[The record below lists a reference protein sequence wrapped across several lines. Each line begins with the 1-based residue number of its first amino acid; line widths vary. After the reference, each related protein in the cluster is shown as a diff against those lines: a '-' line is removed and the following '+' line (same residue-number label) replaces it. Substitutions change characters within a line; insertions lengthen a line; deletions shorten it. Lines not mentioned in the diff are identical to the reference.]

1 MENSSIAAARSPTT
15 AIPGSV
21 DCSATPGVP
30 FFNHC
35 AESGVLYTD
44 LLQTMALFLLFGL
57 Y

>member
-15 AIPGSV
+15 ATPGSV

-35 AESGVLYTD
+35 AESGALYTD